1 MTTNS
6 SPANKMAVAFA
17 RILRGAGLDVPLDS
31 VIVFVGALT
40 QLGLENRENVYWS
53 AHATLIR
60 RHEDVQIFDR
70 AFKVFWEQQIAVGT
84 ATFEEQHES
93 ITLLVDD
100 EDANTDDSSAEPIED
115 ENTIA
120 LRFSK
125 IETLREKD
133 FAAYN
138 QLELREAEQFMAG
151 LRLAGPPKKSLR
163 LMKTNR
169 HGARHDIRRTMRA
182 TLQHDG
188 EPIERY
194 WREPSTKLRRL
205 VVLLDISGSME
216 PYARA
221 LLRFMHAAVVG
232 RQRVEAFT
240 FGTRLTRITKE
251 LTSRDPDKAL
261 AQTSAQVSDWS
272 GGTRLGECLQSFNDN
287 WGVGGMARGSIFVIL
302 SDGWDRGDP
311 KVLADQMSRLS
322 RVAYRVIW
330 VNPLKVSP
338 GYAPLARG
346 MAAAMP
352 YIDEFVEGHSLEALR
367 ELTEVISKDS
377 NERRKTV
384 THA

>member
-1 MTTNS
+1 
-6 SPANKMAVAFA
+6 MAVAFA

-70 AFKVFWEQQIAVGT
+70 AFKVFWEQQIAVET
-84 ATFEEQHES
+84 ATFEAQHES

-138 QLELREAEQFMAG
+138 QLELREAEQFMAS

>member
-1 MTTNS
+1 
-6 SPANKMAVAFA
+6 MAVAFA

-70 AFKVFWEQQIAVGT
+70 AFKVFWEQQIAVET

-100 EDANTDDSSAEPIED
+100 EDASTDDSSAEPIED

-138 QLELREAEQFMAG
+138 QLELREAEQFMAS